1 MYQAQRYFHTLE
13 LDKVLAK
20 LADQANCDD
29 SKRMALS
36 LTPSDDFS
44 TVQLLMKKTS
54 DAYMLSARYTSP
66 SLHKLKNCEMALR
79 KAEKGSNLS
88 LRELMD
94 VSSVLHNIRS
104 VKDWRKRCE
113 GESTSLDPLFEVL
126 TPNRELENT
135 IDNAVLSEEELA
147 DSASAEL
154 ASLRRKIN
162 QAKLRVRERLD
173 QLIKSPT
180 QSKYLQEALVTQRDG
195 RFVVP
200 VKSEYRSEIKGLV
213 HDTSSSGATLFI
225 EPMAVV
231 EANNEIRVLQAKEK
245 QEVDRIIMELSV
257 KVGEFA
263 ESIIYSYRSLV
274 EIDLY
279 FAKASLAY
287 KMKATVPNILQTGEI
302 DLKRARHPLIDPE
315 KVVPIDVNLGK
326 DFNTLV
332 ITGPNTGGKT
342 VTLKTMGL
350 LTLMAM
356 CGLMLPVAENSSIS
370 VYKKVLVDIGDEQ
383 SIEQSLSTFSAHMTN
398 IVSIIEEAD
407 SDSLVLIDELGSG
420 TDPVEGAA
428 LAISIMERLAM
439 YGAKVGATTHYAEI
453 KEYALQ
459 TPGVCNA
466 SCEFDVET
474 LKPTYRLLIGIPGK
488 SNAFAISQRL
498 GLPEEII
505 EAAKRNISAEKTR
518 FEDVLSQLD
527 QTRQELEKEKEEVD
541 RLRAEQLESKRNLEQ
556 FKQKTY
562 KQMDRELQNAQE
574 KANRIVSSVKA
585 ESEKLLQELDDIRRQ
600 KESEEFSKLVQGA
613 KSSYRSNINRLEDTA
628 NPVIGRVKE
637 EYTPPRPFKEGD
649 LVLITQLNEE
659 GVLLSDPDNAGNVQ
673 VQAGI
678 IKTKVPVSDL
688 RLVDKKR
695 RRQLNR
701 MEKKSN
707 GGGVTR
713 TLTDK
718 SQRSASSE
726 IDLRGQTI
734 EEGIMMVDQYIDSC
748 LLMGIKTITIIHGKG
763 TGALRNAIQQHL
775 KNHKAVRSFRLGVY
789 GEGENGVT
797 IAELK

>member
-13 LDKVLAK
+13 LDKVLAQ
-20 LADQANCDD
+20 LAEQANCDD
-29 SKRMALS
+29 SRAMALS
-36 LTPSDDFS
+36 LTPSTDFEE
-44 TVQLLMKKTS
+44 VRALMQKTS
-54 DAYMLSARYTSP
+54 DAYMLSARYTTP
-66 SLHKLKNCEMALR
+66 ALHKLKNCEAALK

-88 LRELMD
+88 LRELLD
-94 VSSVLHNIRS
+94 VSAVLHNIRS
-104 VKDWRKRCE
+104 VRDWRKRCE
-113 GESTSLDPLFEVL
+113 GESTSLDVLFEML

-135 IDNAVLSEEELA
+135 IDNAILSEEELA
-147 DSASAEL
+147 DTASREL
-154 ASLRRKIN
+154 GELRRKIN
-162 QAKLRVRERLD
+162 QAKLRVREQLD
-173 QLIKSPT
+173 RLIKSPT
-180 QSKYLQEALVTQRDG
+180 QSKYLQETLVTQRDG

-213 HDTSSSGATLFI
+213 HDTSASGATLFI

-245 QEVDRIIMELSV
+245 REIDRIIAELSV
-257 KVGEFA
+257 LVGSFA
-263 ESIIYSYRSLV
+263 HPILYSYRALV

-279 FAKASLAY
+279 FAKATLAY
-287 KMKATVPNILQTGEI
+287 KMKATVPNIVNTGVI
-302 DLKRARHPLIDPE
+302 DLKRARHPLIDPQ
-315 KVVPIDVNLGK
+315 KVVPTDVNLGR
-326 DFNTLV
+326 DFHTLV

-342 VTLKTMGL
+342 VTLKTLGL
-350 LTLMAM
+350 MTLMAM
-356 CGLMLPVAENSSIS
+356 CGLMLPVAENSTVS
-370 VYKKVLVDIGDEQ
+370 VYEKVLVDIGDEQ

-407 SDSLVLIDELGSG
+407 ADSLVLLDELGAG

-428 LAISIMERLAM
+428 LAISIMERLAL
-439 YGAKVGATTHYAEI
+439 YGAKIAATTHYAEI

-459 TPGVCNA
+459 TDGVCNA

-505 EAAKRNISAEKTR
+505 EAARQNISAEKTR

-527 QTRQELEKEKEEVD
+527 QTRQQLEKEKEEID
-541 RLRAEQLESKRNLEQ
+541 RLKAEQIESKRNLEQ
-556 FKQKTY
+556 YKQKTY
-562 KQMDRELQNAQE
+562 KLMERELQNAQD

-585 ESEKLLQELDDIRRQ
+585 ESDKLLQELDDLRRQ
-600 KESEEFSKLVQGA
+600 KESEEFSRLVQGA
-613 KSSYRSNINRLEDTA
+613 KSTYKSNINRLEDIA
-628 NPVIGRVKE
+628 NPVIGRMKE
-637 EYTPPRPFKEGD
+637 EYTPPRPFKKGD
-649 LVLITQLNEE
+649 IVMVVQLGEE
-659 GVLLSDPDNAGNVQ
+659 GVLLSDPDSSGKVQ

-695 RRQLNR
+695 RRQLDR
-701 MEKKSN
+701 MERRAQ
-707 GGGVTR
+707 GGGVTKS
-713 TLTDK
+713 LADK
-718 SQRSASSE
+718 STRSASSE
-726 IDLRGQTI
+726 LDLRGQTI
-734 EEGIMMVDQYIDSC
+734 EEGIMMLDQYIDSC

-763 TGALRNAIQQHL
+763 TGALRSAVQQHL
-775 KNHKAVRSFRLGVY
+775 KNHRAVRTFRLGVY
-789 GEGENGVT
+789 GEGEDGVT

>member
-1 MYQAQRYFHTLE
+1 MYQAQRYFRALE
-13 LDKVLAK
+13 LDKVLAQ
-20 LADQANCDD
+20 LADQTNCDD
-29 SKRMALS
+29 SRAMALS
-36 LTPSDDFS
+36 LTPSTDFE
-44 TVQLLMKKTS
+44 TVKALMQKTS
-54 DAYMLSARYTSP
+54 DAYMLSARYTTP
-66 SLHKLKNCEMALR
+66 ALHKLKNCEAALK

-88 LRELMD
+88 LRELLD

-113 GESTSLDPLFEVL
+113 GETTSLDVLFEML

-147 DSASAEL
+147 DTASREL
-154 ASLRRKIN
+154 GELRRKIN
-162 QAKLRVRERLD
+162 QAKLRVREQLD
-173 QLIKSPT
+173 HLIKSPT
-180 QSKYLQEALVTQRDG
+180 QSKYLQETLVTQRDG

-213 HDTSSSGATLFI
+213 HDTSASGATLFI

-245 QEVDRIIMELSV
+245 REIDRIIAELSV
-257 KVGEFA
+257 LVGSFA
-263 ESIIYSYRSLV
+263 HPILYSYRALV

-279 FAKASLAY
+279 FAKATLAY
-287 KMKATVPNILQTGEI
+287 KMKATVPNIVNTGVI
-302 DLKRARHPLIDPE
+302 DLKRARHPLIDPQ
-315 KVVPIDVNLGK
+315 KVVPTDVNLGR
-326 DFNTLV
+326 DFHTLV

-342 VTLKTMGL
+342 VTLKTLGL
-350 LTLMAM
+350 MTLMAM
-356 CGLMLPVAENSSIS
+356 CGLMLPVAENSTVS
-370 VYKKVLVDIGDEQ
+370 VYEKVLVDIGDEQ

-407 SDSLVLIDELGSG
+407 ADSLVLLDELGAG

-428 LAISIMERLAM
+428 LAISIMERLAL
-439 YGAKVGATTHYAEI
+439 YGAKIAATTHYAEI

-459 TPGVCNA
+459 TDGVCNA

-505 EAAKRNISAEKTR
+505 EAARQNISAEKTR

-527 QTRQELEKEKEEVD
+527 QTRQQLEKEKGEID
-541 RLRAEQLESKRNLEQ
+541 RLKAEQIESKRNLEQ
-556 FKQKTY
+556 YKQKTY
-562 KQMDRELQNAQE
+562 KLMERELQNAQD

-585 ESEKLLQELDDIRRQ
+585 ESDKLLQELDDLRRQ
-600 KESEEFSKLVQGA
+600 KESEEFSRLVQGA
-613 KSSYRSNINRLEDTA
+613 KSTYKSNINRLEDIA
-628 NPVIGRVKE
+628 NPVIGRMKE
-637 EYTPPRPFKEGD
+637 EYTPPRPFKKGD
-649 LVLITQLNEE
+649 IVMVVQLGEE
-659 GVLLSDPDNAGNVQ
+659 GVLLSDPDSSGKVQ

-695 RRQLNR
+695 RRQLDR
-701 MEKKSN
+701 MERRAQ
-707 GGGVTR
+707 GGGVTKS
-713 TLTDK
+713 LADK
-718 SQRSASSE
+718 STRSASSE
-726 IDLRGQTI
+726 LDLRGQTI
-734 EEGIMMVDQYIDSC
+734 EEGIMMLDQYIDSC

-763 TGALRNAIQQHL
+763 TGALRSAVQQHL
-775 KNHKAVRSFRLGVY
+775 KNHRAVRTFRLGVY
-789 GEGENGVT
+789 GEGEDGVT
-797 IAELK
+797 IVELK

>member
-637 EYTPPRPFKEGD
+637 EYTPPRPFKKGD

-775 KNHKAVRSFRLGVY
+775 KNHKAVRSFRLGVMAR
-789 GEGENGVT
+789 EKTESP
-797 IAELK
+797 

>member
-1 MYQAQRYFHTLE
+1 MYQAQRYYRALE
-13 LDKVLAK
+13 LDKVLQK
-20 LADQANCDD
+20 LSEQANCDD
-29 SKRMALS
+29 SKQMALS
-36 LTPSDDFS
+36 LTPSDDFRE
-44 TVQLLMKKTS
+44 VKALMKKTE
-54 DAYMLSARYTSP
+54 DAYILSARYTSP
-66 SLHKLKNCEMALR
+66 ALHKLKNCEAALR
-79 KAEKGSNLS
+79 KSEKGSNLS
-88 LRELMD
+88 LGELME

-113 GESTSLDPLFEVL
+113 GESTSLDGLFECL
-126 TPNRELENT
+126 MPNRDLENT
-135 IDNAVLSEEELA
+135 IDRSIVSEEEVA
-147 DSASAEL
+147 DTASREL
-154 ASLRRKIN
+154 GDIRRKIN
-162 QAKLRVRERLD
+162 QAKLKVRERLD
-173 QLIKSPT
+173 HIVKSPT
-180 QSKYLQEALVTQRDG
+180 QSKYLQDALITMRDG

-245 QEVDRIIMELSV
+245 REIDRIIMELSQE
-257 KVGEFA
+257 VGAFA
-263 ESIIYSYRSLV
+263 QPIIQSYRALV

-279 FAKASLAY
+279 FAKAALAY
-287 KMKATVPNILQTGEI
+287 KMKATVPNLVDTGELE
-302 DLKRARHPLIDPE
+302 LKKARHPLIDPA
-315 KVVPIDVNLGK
+315 KVVATDIMLGK
-326 DFNTLV
+326 DFDTLV

-342 VTLKTMGL
+342 VTLKTIGL

-356 CGLMLPVAENSSIS
+356 CGLMIPTTENSTIS
-370 VYKKVLVDIGDEQ
+370 VFKKVLVDIGDEQ

-407 SDSLVLIDELGSG
+407 SDSLVLLDELGAG

-428 LAISIMERLAM
+428 LAISIMERLAV
-439 YGAKVGATTHYAEI
+439 YGAKIAATTHYAEI

-459 TPGVCNA
+459 TSGVCNA

-505 EAAKRNISAEKTR
+505 EAAKENISAEKTR
-518 FEDVLSQLD
+518 FEDVLAQLD
-527 QTRQELEKEKEEVD
+527 TARQQLEKEKEEVD
-541 RLRAEQLESKRNLEQ
+541 KLKLEQVESKRNLEQ
-556 FKQKTY
+556 YKQKTY
-562 KQMDRELQNAQE
+562 KLMEKELQAAQD
-574 KANRIVSSVKA
+574 KASRIVSSAKA
-585 ESEKLLQELDDIRRQ
+585 ESAKLLEELDELRRQ

-613 KSSYRSNINRLEDTA
+613 KSSYKSNINKLDDIA
-628 NPVIGRVKE
+628 NPVIGGRHE
-637 EYTPPRPFKEGD
+637 DEYVPPRPFKKGD
-649 LVLITQLNEE
+649 LVMVTELNEE
-659 GVLLSDPDNAGNVQ
+659 GVLLSDPDHSGKVL

-678 IKTKVPVSDL
+678 IKTKVPASSI
-688 RLVDKKR
+688 RLLDKKR
-695 RRQLNR
+695 RRQIDR
-701 MEKKSN
+701 MEKKAN
-707 GGGVTR
+707 GGVTK

-718 SQRSASSE
+718 SQRNAGSE

-748 LLMGIKTITIIHGKG
+748 ILMGIKTITIIHGKG
-763 TGALRNAIQQHL
+763 TGALRNAVQKHL
-775 KNHKAVRSFRLGVY
+775 RAHKAVRTFRLGVY

>member
-263 ESIIYSYRSLV
+263 ESIIYSDRSLV

-279 FAKASLAY
+279 FAKASLA
-287 KMKATVPNILQTGEI
+287 
-302 DLKRARHPLIDPE
+302 
-315 KVVPIDVNLGK
+315 
-326 DFNTLV
+326 F
-332 ITGPNTGGKT
+332 
-342 VTLKTMGL
+342 
-350 LTLMAM
+350 
-356 CGLMLPVAENSSIS
+356 
-370 VYKKVLVDIGDEQ
+370 
-383 SIEQSLSTFSAHMTN
+383 
-398 IVSIIEEAD
+398 
-407 SDSLVLIDELGSG
+407 
-420 TDPVEGAA
+420 
-428 LAISIMERLAM
+428 
-439 YGAKVGATTHYAEI
+439 
-453 KEYALQ
+453 
-459 TPGVCNA
+459 
-466 SCEFDVET
+466 
-474 LKPTYRLLIGIPGK
+474 
-488 SNAFAISQRL
+488 
-498 GLPEEII
+498 
-505 EAAKRNISAEKTR
+505 
-518 FEDVLSQLD
+518 
-527 QTRQELEKEKEEVD
+527 
-541 RLRAEQLESKRNLEQ
+541 
-556 FKQKTY
+556 
-562 KQMDRELQNAQE
+562 
-574 KANRIVSSVKA
+574 
-585 ESEKLLQELDDIRRQ
+585 
-600 KESEEFSKLVQGA
+600 
-613 KSSYRSNINRLEDTA
+613 
-628 NPVIGRVKE
+628 
-637 EYTPPRPFKEGD
+637 
-649 LVLITQLNEE
+649 
-659 GVLLSDPDNAGNVQ
+659 
-673 VQAGI
+673 
-678 IKTKVPVSDL
+678 
-688 RLVDKKR
+688 
-695 RRQLNR
+695 
-701 MEKKSN
+701 
-707 GGGVTR
+707 
-713 TLTDK
+713 
-718 SQRSASSE
+718 
-726 IDLRGQTI
+726 
-734 EEGIMMVDQYIDSC
+734 
-748 LLMGIKTITIIHGKG
+748 
-763 TGALRNAIQQHL
+763 
-775 KNHKAVRSFRLGVY
+775 
-789 GEGENGVT
+789 
-797 IAELK
+797 

>member
-1 MYQAQRYFHTLE
+1 MYQAQRYFRALE
-13 LDKVLAK
+13 LNKVLEK
-20 LADQANCDD
+20 LSEQANCDD
-29 SKRMALS
+29 SKQMALS
-36 LTPSDDFS
+36 LTPLEDYAQ
-44 TVQLLMKKTS
+44 VKALMQKTA

-66 SLHKLKNCEMALR
+66 ALHKLKNCEAALK

-88 LRELMD
+88 LRELLD
-94 VSSVLHNIRS
+94 VSAVLHNIRS

-113 GESTSLDPLFEVL
+113 GESTSLDVLFEL
-126 TPNRELENT
+126 LMPNRELENT
-135 IDNAVLSEEELA
+135 IDNAILSEEELA
-147 DSASAEL
+147 DSASREL
-154 ASLRRKIN
+154 GDLRRKIN
-162 QAKLRVRERLD
+162 QAKLRVREKLD
-173 QLIKSPT
+173 AIIKSPT
-180 QSKYLQEALVTQRDG
+180 QSKYLQETLVTMRDG

-200 VKSEYRSEIKGLV
+200 VKSEHRSEIKGLV
-213 HDTSSSGATLFI
+213 HDTSASGATIFI

-245 QEVDRIIMELSV
+245 REIERIIAELSV
-257 KVGEFA
+257 MVGSFA
-263 ESIIYSYRSLV
+263 EPIIQSYRALV

-287 KMKATVPNILQTGEI
+287 KMKATVPNIVDSGEI

-315 KVVPIDVNLGK
+315 KVVPTDVNLGK

-342 VTLKTMGL
+342 VTLKTLGL

-356 CGLMLPVAENSSIS
+356 CGLMLPVAENSTIS

-407 SDSLVLIDELGSG
+407 SDSLVLLDELGAG

-439 YGAKVGATTHYAEI
+439 YGAKIAATTHYAEI

-459 TPGVCNA
+459 TENICNA

-505 EAAKRNISAEKTR
+505 EAAKQNISAEKTR
-518 FEDVLSQLD
+518 FEDVLAQLD
-527 QTRQELEKEKEEVD
+527 EARQALEKEKEEVD
-541 RLRAEQLESKRNLEQ
+541 RLKAEQLESKRNLEQ
-556 FKQKTY
+556 YKQKTY
-562 KQMDRELQNAQE
+562 KMMERELQNAQE
-574 KANRIVSSVKA
+574 KANRIVSSAKA
-585 ESEKLLQELDDIRRQ
+585 ESAKLLEELDDLRKQ

-613 KSSYRSNINRLEDTA
+613 KSVYKSNINRLEDIA
-628 NPVIGRVKE
+628 NPVIGRMKE
-637 EYTPPRPFKEGD
+637 EYVPPRPFKKGD
-649 LVLITQLNEE
+649 LVLVVQLNEE
-659 GVLLSDPDNAGNVQ
+659 GVLLSDPDSSGNVQ

-678 IKTKVPVSDL
+678 MKTKVPVSDL

-695 RRQLNR
+695 RRQIDR
-701 MEKKSN
+701 MERKN
-707 GGGVTR
+707 NGGVTK
-713 TLTDK
+713 TLKDK

-763 TGALRNAIQQHL
+763 TGALRSAIQQHL
-775 KNHKAVRSFRLGVY
+775 KNHKMVRTFRLGVY
-789 GEGENGVT
+789 GEGEDGVT